1 MLSGGKVLR
10 IFKIEFVDR
19 EGKVITDPS
28 KQNVSNA
35 IPVMDVIVCPP
46 GVMSGQG
53 IRCNALVDTGA
64 DHAVVDRAVIGSA
77 GGTLLRSIANSS
89 VTGQADTTLHDIT
102 FFLTAADGNQL
113 AIHADA
119 VATDHAHAAYPVI
132 LGRSLLRHGAL
143 VLDYIT
149 GKFEFQVD
157 C

>member
-64 DHAVVDRAVIGSA
+64 DHAVVDRSVIGRA

-119 VATDHAHAAYPVI
+119 VATDQLSAFVSNCESCIACV
-132 LGRSLLRHGAL
+132 
-143 VLDYIT
+143 
-149 GKFEFQVD
+149 
-157 C
+157 